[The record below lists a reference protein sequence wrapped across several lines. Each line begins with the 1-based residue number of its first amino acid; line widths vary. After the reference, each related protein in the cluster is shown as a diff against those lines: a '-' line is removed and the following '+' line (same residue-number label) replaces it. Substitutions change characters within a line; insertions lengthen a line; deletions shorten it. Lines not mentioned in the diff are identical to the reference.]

1 MTLDC
6 VLEPWTPGCEAYE
19 LPSANVTSSVTRLC
33 QSMDWMPGCSVA
45 KMCEAT
51 PNLPH
56 CNPFSVLADICR
68 YDMPGMKGCFEYKNM
83 CNTQNSV
90 VQQCKTYPP
99 LPYLTTTKEAKQHVQ
114 SICHSMPMDGCEL
127 CPTATAVST
136 SSTTAKIAQCD
147 WFGVYADLCIQM
159 PEMPECIQ
167 FSAMCNAT
175 PKFPLCPNSG
185 APSDPRIPLP
195 PPTMQM
201 YFHFSLSEYILF
213 KAWLPRS
220 TLQFTLSCIA
230 LFSLAILYEWFLNF
244 QKQWERKAVHEYQS
258 LLLSLRANA
267 AATVHETRPG
277 RSSVTDTEEAQALLS
292 PRRRRRLPNA
302 EARMKL
308 AQIRMIKGFLRVVSS
323 TAGYMLM
330 LVTMTYN
337 VLLCLS
343 VVVGFGV
350 GSFLFHFEG
359 LEMIRSDEGEDEL
372 LVGDGEGD
380 HSCCG

>member
-127 CPTATAVST
+127 CPTATAGKLNSLIHEDDHSACGGGGSMKMAQNPLLALSLSNTVST
-136 SSTTAKIAQCD
+136 SSTAAKIAQCD

-159 PEMPECIQ
+159 PEMPE
-167 FSAMCNAT
+167 
-175 PKFPLCPNSG
+175 
-185 APSDPRIPLP
+185 
-195 PPTMQM
+195 
-201 YFHFSLSEYILF
+201 
-213 KAWLPRS
+213 
-220 TLQFTLSCIA
+220 
-230 LFSLAILYEWFLNF
+230 
-244 QKQWERKAVHEYQS
+244 
-258 LLLSLRANA
+258 
-267 AATVHETRPG
+267 
-277 RSSVTDTEEAQALLS
+277 
-292 PRRRRRLPNA
+292 
-302 EARMKL
+302 
-308 AQIRMIKGFLRVVSS
+308 
-323 TAGYMLM
+323 
-330 LVTMTYN
+330 
-337 VLLCLS
+337 
-343 VVVGFGV
+343 
-350 GSFLFHFEG
+350 
-359 LEMIRSDEGEDEL
+359 
-372 LVGDGEGD
+372 
-380 HSCCG
+380 